1 MEKPVKMDDDW
12 GYPHFR
18 KCLDDVKTMRLYESV
33 WDGGL
38 QNLRENFMSCSM
50 CMMFEVKPTIFADA
64 RSWNAV
70 GCPEVFIQQGF
81 LDFGYAV
88 NLWIS
93 WTIGYGI
100 MMPLSYITWRTR
112 QNFLVDPMIR
122 DRSWISHGMEDS
134 QQMST
139 IHTWIIHQ
147 HTVYFRIPYTDTQD
161 TTISTCILCI
171 YHMSRLSIP
180 WLENPLLATVDG
192 DPKST
197 FQAFGSKASDWLA
210 FS

>member
-1 MEKPVKMDDDW
+1 MLNVHDVW
-12 GYPHFR
+12 GQAHDFCR
-18 KCLDDVKTMRLYESV
+18 CQILKCCWMSWSVHPARLFGFWIRGESLNILDHWI
-33 WDGGL
+33 WD
-38 QNLRENFMSCSM
+38 Q
-50 CMMFEVKPTIFADA
+50 D
-64 RSWNAV
+64 
-70 GCPEVFIQQGF
+70 
-81 LDFGYAV
+81 
-88 NLWIS
+88 
-93 WTIGYGI
+93 GYGI